1 MSKSDASGAQSLEEI
16 LAQIKKSVAGEPGSA
31 RAGAAKEAGEEPG
44 ARAADGG
51 LSARLAGVLQ
61 EAGTGTPN
69 DEDYTEPQAR
79 EEKAADEDAPA
90 EPARPMDARNQP
102 MEPLWFL
109 RQPPGPAPEN
119 GASEPTE
126 RTQSGPARIEE
137 EIKLSRP
144 QDLRSS
150 LPPLFGT
157 DNEQL
162 PVARLPADVAKT
174 PLSPPVQVTAPE
186 ETAKPIPDNIL
197 TAKTQP
203 VLPVA
208 ETGATADGA
217 SMPAPQAELNA
228 PPMSAAATI
237 IAQPLSATPPS
248 SEAELGEQ
256 PQGMAT
262 APPAMHQEHPS
273 VMSMPAAGGPQPRT
287 LEQVIGELLEPVIR
301 QWLEANLPRL
311 VEEVVRQEVGRAIA
325 ERSTS
330 VV

>member
-16 LAQIKKSVAGEPGSA
+16 LAQIKKSVAGEPGTA
-31 RAGAAKEAGEEPG
+31 RAGAAQGAGEETG

-51 LSARLAGVLQ
+51 LSQRLAGVLQ
-61 EAGTGTPN
+61 EAGTSTPT
-69 DEDYTEPQAR
+69 DGDGAELLATE
-79 EEKAADEDAPA
+79 AADKGAPTD
-90 EPARPMDARNQP
+90 PGKPVDARSQRAD
-102 MEPLWFL
+102 PLWFL
-109 RQPPGPAPEN
+109 RQPSGAAPDNSASAQTEPTLPGPA
-119 GASEPTE
+119 
-126 RTQSGPARIEE
+126 RVEE

-162 PVARLPADVAKT
+162 PVARLPVADVPIA
-174 PLSPPVQVTAPE
+174 PLIPPPQVAAPE
-186 ETAKPIPDNIL
+186 ATAKLVPDNIL

-203 VLPVA
+203 VLPAA
-208 ETGATADGA
+208 EAGATAD
-217 SMPAPQAELNA
+217 QAELDA
-228 PPMSAAATI
+228 QPMSGAATI
-237 IAQPLSATPPS
+237 IARPVSATPPS
-248 SEAELGEQ
+248 TEVDLGAQ
-256 PQGMAT
+256 PQGVAT
-262 APPAMHQEHPS
+262 APPDADQEHHAAAS
-273 VMSMPAAGGPQPRT
+273 APAAADTQART

-311 VEEVVRQEVGRAIA
+311 VEEVVRKEVVRAIA